1 MYVSEGPPARAL
13 WDRVQLE
20 MIRRGWSKVR
30 LHRETGLS
38 RSTIDGLVKGR
49 RPATETVSI
58 LAKVLGIPAEEAF
71 RLSGLIDTPHKGPPE
86 TDEAEDLELQEL
98 LAALPATR
106 RKALQ
111 KILEDERERLNRLTM
126 QAREDY
132 ERARRRV
139 AEMAWL
145 ELGDRGKDDP
155 D

>member
-1 MYVSEGPPARAL
+1 M
-13 WDRVQLE
+13 QLE
-20 MIRRGWSKVR
+20 MIRRGWSKAR

-49 RPATETVSI
+49 RPATETVST
-58 LAKVLGIPAEEAF
+58 LAEVLGIPAEEAF

-86 TDEAEDLELQEL
+86 DAEDSELQGL

-145 ELGDRGKDDP
+145 ELGDQGKDDP